1 MELIEVVSERMK
13 ALLEAYD
20 YSQYM
25 LFLKSGVP
33 RSTISMI
40 LNCRVTDVRLST
52 LYNFCRGFE
61 LPVAEKSYDFHRQN
75 GDGDAYRDLAE
86 VCDAINFQ
94 PRKDNYGDKNRNQ
107 DEKEKIKHAAL
118 PPLRPVFRLRAVF
131 SYAAGIVL

>member
-40 LNCRVTDVRLST
+40 LKLQ
-52 LYNFCRGFE
+52 G
-61 LPVAEKSYDFHRQN
+61 N
-75 GDGDAYRDLAE
+75 GCAPE
-86 VCDAINFQ
+86 
-94 PRKDNYGDKNRNQ
+94 
-107 DEKEKIKHAAL
+107 HA
-118 PPLRPVFRLRAVF
+118 V
-131 SYAAGIVL
+131 

>member
-52 LYNFCRGFE
+52 LYNFCRG
-61 LPVAEKSYDFHRQN
+61 
-75 GDGDAYRDLAE
+75 
-86 VCDAINFQ
+86 
-94 PRKDNYGDKNRNQ
+94 KDNYGDKNRNQ

>member
-52 LYNFCRGFE
+52 LYNFCRGSPFGIFSTTSCLTFSS
-61 LPVAEKSYDFHRQN
+61 LPIMRAD
-75 GDGDAYRDLAE
+75 DGRTE
-86 VCDAINFQ
+86 
-94 PRKDNYGDKNRNQ
+94 R
-107 DEKEKIKHAAL
+107 
-118 PPLRPVFRLRAVF
+118 
-131 SYAAGIVL
+131 

>member
-61 LPVAEKSYDFHRQN
+61 LPVRDFFDYGIFSTTSCLTFSSSPIMRAD
-75 GDGDAYRDLAE
+75 DGRTE
-86 VCDAINFQ
+86 
-94 PRKDNYGDKNRNQ
+94 R
-107 DEKEKIKHAAL
+107 
-118 PPLRPVFRLRAVF
+118 
-131 SYAAGIVL
+131 

>member
-40 LNCRVTDVRLST
+40 RDFFD
-52 LYNFCRGFE
+52 YE
-61 LPVAEKSYDFHRQN
+61 LFDFQFVA
-75 GDGDAYRDLAE
+75 
-86 VCDAINFQ
+86 
-94 PRKDNYGDKNRNQ
+94 DN
-107 DEKEKIKHAAL
+107 
-118 PPLRPVFRLRAVF
+118 
-131 SYAAGIVL
+131 AG

>member
-52 LYNFCRGFE
+52 LYNFCMSTLYNFCRGFE
-61 LPVAEKSYDFHRQN
+61 LPIRDFFDYELFDFQFVA
-75 GDGDAYRDLAE
+75 
-86 VCDAINFQ
+86 
-94 PRKDNYGDKNRNQ
+94 DN
-107 DEKEKIKHAAL
+107 
-118 PPLRPVFRLRAVF
+118 
-131 SYAAGIVL
+131 AG

>member
-40 LNCRVTDVRLST
+40 LNCR
-52 LYNFCRGFE
+52 YE
-61 LPVAEKSYDFHRQN
+61 LFDFQFVA
-75 GDGDAYRDLAE
+75 
-86 VCDAINFQ
+86 
-94 PRKDNYGDKNRNQ
+94 DN
-107 DEKEKIKHAAL
+107 
-118 PPLRPVFRLRAVF
+118 
-131 SYAAGIVL
+131 AG

>member
-40 LNCRVTDVRLST
+40 LNCRVTDVLLST

-61 LPVAEKSYDFHRQN
+61 LPIRDFFDYELFDFQFVA
-75 GDGDAYRDLAE
+75 
-86 VCDAINFQ
+86 
-94 PRKDNYGDKNRNQ
+94 DN
-107 DEKEKIKHAAL
+107 
-118 PPLRPVFRLRAVF
+118 
-131 SYAAGIVL
+131 AG

>member
-52 LYNFCRGFE
+52 LYNFCFQ
-61 LPVAEKSYDFHRQN
+61 KHRAQRHVQSDDDQRN
-75 GDGDAYRDLAE
+75 RKRDDQ
-86 VCDAINFQ
+86 V
-94 PRKDNYGDKNRNQ
+94 
-107 DEKEKIKHAAL
+107 
-118 PPLRPVFRLRAVF
+118 
-131 SYAAGIVL
+131 S

>member
-61 LPVAEKSYDFHRQN
+61 LPIRDFFDYELFDFQFVAEPIMRAD
-75 GDGDAYRDLAE
+75 DGRTE
-86 VCDAINFQ
+86 
-94 PRKDNYGDKNRNQ
+94 R
-107 DEKEKIKHAAL
+107 
-118 PPLRPVFRLRAVF
+118 
-131 SYAAGIVL
+131 

>member
-52 LYNFCRGFE
+52 LYIIS
-61 LPVAEKSYDFHRQN
+61 A
-75 GDGDAYRDLAE
+75 GDSNSPFGIFSTTSCLTFSSSP
-86 VCDAINFQ
+86 IM
-94 PRKDNYGDKNRNQ
+94 
-107 DEKEKIKHAAL
+107 
-118 PPLRPVFRLRAVF
+118 RADD
-131 SYAAGIVL
+131 GRTER

>member
-52 LYNFCRGFE
+52 LYILQGIRTPRSGF
-61 LPVAEKSYDFHRQN
+61 
-75 GDGDAYRDLAE
+75 
-86 VCDAINFQ
+86 
-94 PRKDNYGDKNRNQ
+94 
-107 DEKEKIKHAAL
+107 
-118 PPLRPVFRLRAVF
+118 FRLRAV
-131 SYAAGIVL
+131 

>member
-61 LPVAEKSYDFHRQN
+61 LPIRDFSTTSCLTFSSLPIMRAD
-75 GDGDAYRDLAE
+75 DGRTE
-86 VCDAINFQ
+86 
-94 PRKDNYGDKNRNQ
+94 R
-107 DEKEKIKHAAL
+107 
-118 PPLRPVFRLRAVF
+118 
-131 SYAAGIVL
+131 

>member
-40 LNCRVTDVRLST
+40 LNYRVTDVRLST

-61 LPVAEKSYDFHRQN
+61 LPIRDFFDYELFDFQFVA
-75 GDGDAYRDLAE
+75 
-86 VCDAINFQ
+86 
-94 PRKDNYGDKNRNQ
+94 DN
-107 DEKEKIKHAAL
+107 
-118 PPLRPVFRLRAVF
+118 
-131 SYAAGIVL
+131 AG

>member
-52 LYNFCRGFE
+52 LYSIFLQGIRTPHSGF
-61 LPVAEKSYDFHRQN
+61 
-75 GDGDAYRDLAE
+75 
-86 VCDAINFQ
+86 
-94 PRKDNYGDKNRNQ
+94 
-107 DEKEKIKHAAL
+107 
-118 PPLRPVFRLRAVF
+118 FRLRAV
-131 SYAAGIVL
+131 